1 MPTPFSNDLPR
12 GWVRTTL
19 EEISE
24 IILGQS
30 PPSSTYNTDGKG
42 LPFYQGKLEF
52 GKLYPTPRKWCT
64 APKKIAEKGDVFISI
79 RAPVG
84 PTNLCPEKSA
94 VGRGLAAIRGLG
106 GIQSFFILYL
116 IRRFENEIANKGTG
130 TTFNAITGNQLKN
143 FEIPVPPL
151 AEQRRIVAKLDTLFT
166 QLDAAVDS
174 LKQTQTQLQRY
185 RRSILKAAFEGELT
199 RKGSDRRA
207 EKAGKDIG
215 ECIDAVWIERKG
227 AAINKKT
234 SPERWEVVQLKETAN
249 LRREK
254 VQPKDSSENLNFV
267 GLKHIDSGVSILKR
281 WGDASE
287 VKSTKS
293 RFYPNDVLYGKLRS
307 YLDKAVIAEM
317 EGICSADIL
326 VFNTNSKMI
335 PRFLVYLLHSQ
346 KFRNY
351 AIATSSGITLPR
363 TSWNALGEFT
373 FALPPLAEQEQIVSE
388 LERCFSIADEVEATI
403 AFELVR
409 AEHLRHSI
417 LKHAFSGKLVP
428 QDPNDEP
435 ASILLEKIRGEK
447 KQQPKQRKKTAKSKA
462 QDSDDYPL
470 LALAGALEQNDDSIG
485 DASLVE
491 LRGDKGE

>member
-1 MPTPFSNDLPR
+1 MRTPFSNDLPR

-52 GKLYPTPRKWCT
+52 GKRYPTPRKWCT

-106 GIQSFFILYL
+106 GIQSFFIFYL

-185 RRSILKAAFEGELT
+185 RRSILKVAFDGELT
-199 RKGSDRRA
+199 RKWREEHSSKPQSAEASTGLPKDWERTTVGCVIKNISLTGKKLKKRDYESDGELPVIDQGLSFIGGYTNNEKLKVECELPVIVFGDHTKAIKYVDFDFVGGADGIKVIKSQEMYHSKLFYYFIRA
-207 EKAGKDIG
+207 ISLPDRGYSRHFQFLEKAQIPIPPLT
-215 ECIDAVWIERKG
+215 EQAQTVSEIERHL
-227 AAINKKT
+227 
-234 SPERWEVVQLKETAN
+234 SV
-249 LRREK
+249 
-254 VQPKDSSENLNFV
+254 
-267 GLKHIDSGVSILKR
+267 
-281 WGDASE
+281 
-287 VKSTKS
+287 
-293 RFYPNDVLYGKLRS
+293 
-307 YLDKAVIAEM
+307 
-317 EGICSADIL
+317 
-326 VFNTNSKMI
+326 
-335 PRFLVYLLHSQ
+335 
-346 KFRNY
+346 
-351 AIATSSGITLPR
+351 
-363 TSWNALGEFT
+363 
-373 FALPPLAEQEQIVSE
+373 
-388 LERCFSIADEVEATI
+388 ADEIEATI
-403 AFELVR
+403 KSELKR
-409 AEHLRHSI
+409 AERLRQSI

-435 ASILLEKIRGEK
+435 ASALLERIQGEK
-447 KQQPKQRKKTAKSKA
+447 ESQQPKQRKKTTKLKAK
-462 QDSDDYPL
+462 DSDDYPL
-470 LALAGALEQNDDSIG
+470 LTLAGELEPNDTSIG

-491 LRGDKGE
+491 LRGGKGE

>member
-1 MPTPFSNDLPR
+1 MRTPFSNDLPR

-30 PPSSTYNTDGKG
+30 PPSSTYNTDGTG

-52 GKLYPTPRKWCT
+52 GKRYPTPRKWCT

-106 GIQSFFILYL
+106 GIQSFFIFYL

-185 RRSILKAAFEGELT
+185 RRSILKVAFDGELT
-199 RKGSDRRA
+199 RKWREEHSSKPQSA
-207 EKAGKDIG
+207 EASTG
-215 ECIDAVWIERKG
+215 
-227 AAINKKT
+227 
-234 SPERWEVVQLKETAN
+234 L
-249 LRREK
+249 
-254 VQPKDSSENLNFV
+254 PKDWERTTVGCVIKNISLTGKKLKKRDYESDGELPVIDQGLSFIGGYTNNEKLKVECELPVIVFGDHTKAIKYVDFDFV
-267 GLKHIDSGVSILKR
+267 GGADGIKVIKSQEMYHSKLFYYFIRAISLPDRGYSRHFQFLERAQISI
-281 WGDASE
+281 
-287 VKSTKS
+287 
-293 RFYPNDVLYGKLRS
+293 
-307 YLDKAVIAEM
+307 
-317 EGICSADIL
+317 
-326 VFNTNSKMI
+326 
-335 PRFLVYLLHSQ
+335 
-346 KFRNY
+346 
-351 AIATSSGITLPR
+351 
-363 TSWNALGEFT
+363 
-373 FALPPLAEQEQIVSE
+373 PPLTEQTQIVSE
-388 LERCFSIADEVEATI
+388 IERHLSVVDEIEATI
-403 AFELVR
+403 KSELKR
-409 AEHLRHSI
+409 AERLRQSI

-428 QDPNDEP
+428 QDPKDEP
-435 ASILLEKIRGEK
+435 AIVLLERIRDVK
-447 KQQPKQRKKTAKSKA
+447 KCQQPKQRKKTTKPKG
-462 QDSDDYPL
+462 QESDDYPL
-470 LALAGALEQNDDSIG
+470 LVLAGALKQNDDSI
-485 DASLVE
+485 DTVSTTE
-491 LRGDKGE
+491 LREDNSE

>member
-1 MPTPFSNDLPR
+1 MRTPFSNDLPR

-30 PPSSTYNTDGKG
+30 PPSSTYNTDGTG

-52 GKLYPTPRKWCT
+52 GKRYPTPRKWCT

-106 GIQSFFILYL
+106 GIQSFFIFYL

-185 RRSILKAAFEGELT
+185 RRSILKVAFDGELT
-199 RKGSDRRA
+199 RKWREEHSSKPQSA
-207 EKAGKDIG
+207 EASTG
-215 ECIDAVWIERKG
+215 
-227 AAINKKT
+227 
-234 SPERWEVVQLKETAN
+234 L
-249 LRREK
+249 
-254 VQPKDSSENLNFV
+254 PKDWERTTVGCVIKNISLTGKKLKKRDYESDGELPVIDQGLSFIGGYTNNEKLKVECELPVIVFGDHTKAIKYVDFDFV
-267 GLKHIDSGVSILKR
+267 GGADGIKVIKSQEMYHSKLFYYFIRAISLPDRGYSRHFQFLERAQISI
-281 WGDASE
+281 
-287 VKSTKS
+287 
-293 RFYPNDVLYGKLRS
+293 
-307 YLDKAVIAEM
+307 
-317 EGICSADIL
+317 
-326 VFNTNSKMI
+326 
-335 PRFLVYLLHSQ
+335 
-346 KFRNY
+346 
-351 AIATSSGITLPR
+351 
-363 TSWNALGEFT
+363 
-373 FALPPLAEQEQIVSE
+373 PPLTEQTQIVSE
-388 LERCFSIADEVEATI
+388 IERHLSVANEIEATI
-403 AFELVR
+403 KSELKR
-409 AEHLRHSI
+409 AERLRQSI

-428 QDPNDEP
+428 QDPKDEP
-435 ASILLEKIRGEK
+435 AIVLLERIRDVK
-447 KQQPKQRKKTAKSKA
+447 KCQQPKQRKKTTKPKG
-462 QDSDDYPL
+462 QESDDYPL
-470 LALAGALEQNDDSIG
+470 LVLAGALKQNDDSI
-485 DASLVE
+485 DTVSTTE
-491 LRGDKGE
+491 LREDNSE

>member
-1 MPTPFSNDLPR
+1 MRTPFSNDLPR

-30 PPSSTYNTDGKG
+30 PPSSTYNTDGTG

-52 GKLYPTPRKWCT
+52 GKRYPTPRKWCT

-106 GIQSFFILYL
+106 GIQSFFIFYL

-185 RRSILKAAFEGELT
+185 RRSILKVAFDGELT
-199 RKGSDRRA
+199 RKWREEHSSKPQSA
-207 EKAGKDIG
+207 EASTG
-215 ECIDAVWIERKG
+215 
-227 AAINKKT
+227 
-234 SPERWEVVQLKETAN
+234 L
-249 LRREK
+249 
-254 VQPKDSSENLNFV
+254 PKDWERTTVGCVIKNISLTGKKLKKRDYESDGELPVIDQGLSFIGGYTNNEKLKVECELPVIVFGDHTKAIKYVDFDFV
-267 GLKHIDSGVSILKR
+267 GGADGIKVIKSQEMYHSKLFYYFIRAISLPDRGYSRHFQFLERAQISI
-281 WGDASE
+281 
-287 VKSTKS
+287 
-293 RFYPNDVLYGKLRS
+293 
-307 YLDKAVIAEM
+307 
-317 EGICSADIL
+317 
-326 VFNTNSKMI
+326 
-335 PRFLVYLLHSQ
+335 
-346 KFRNY
+346 
-351 AIATSSGITLPR
+351 
-363 TSWNALGEFT
+363 
-373 FALPPLAEQEQIVSE
+373 PPLTEQTQIVSE
-388 LERCFSIADEVEATI
+388 IERHLSVVDEIEATI
-403 AFELVR
+403 KSELKR
-409 AEHLRHSI
+409 AERLRQSI

-428 QDPNDEP
+428 QDLKDEP
-435 ASILLEKIRGEK
+435 AIVLLERIRDVK
-447 KQQPKQRKKTAKSKA
+447 KCQQPKQRKKTTKPKG
-462 QDSDDYPL
+462 QESDDYPL
-470 LALAGALEQNDDSIG
+470 LVLAGALKQNDDSI
-485 DASLVE
+485 DTVSTTE
-491 LRGDKGE
+491 LREDNSE

>member
-1 MPTPFSNDLPR
+1 MVHLAPISDDLPKR
-12 GWVRTTL
+12 WVWTTL

-199 RKGSDRRA
+199 KEWREEHSSKPQSA
-207 EKAGKDIG
+207 EASTGF
-215 ECIDAVWIERKG
+215 
-227 AAINKKT
+227 
-234 SPERWEVVQLKETAN
+234 
-249 LRREK
+249 
-254 VQPKDSSENLNFV
+254 PKDWERTTVGCVIKNVSLTGKKLKKKDYKIDGELPVIDQGLSFIGGYTDNEELKVECELPVIVFGDHTKAIKYVDFDFV
-267 GLKHIDSGVSILKR
+267 GGADGIKVI
-281 WGDASE
+281 
-287 VKSTKS
+287 KSQEMYHPKLFCYFIRAISLPDRGYS
-293 RFYPNDVLYGKLRS
+293 RHFQFLER
-307 YLDKAVIAEM
+307 AQ
-317 EGICSADIL
+317 
-326 VFNTNSKMI
+326 I
-335 PRFLVYLLHSQ
+335 P
-346 KFRNY
+346 
-351 AIATSSGITLPR
+351 I
-363 TSWNALGEFT
+363 
-373 FALPPLAEQEQIVSE
+373 PPLPEQKQIVSE
-388 LERCFSIADEVEATI
+388 LERCLSIADEVEAAI
-403 AFELVR
+403 AFELR
-409 AEHLRHSI
+409 RSESLQQSI
-417 LKHAFSGKLVP
+417 LKQAFSGKLVP
-428 QDPNDEP
+428 QDPNDEL
-435 ASILLEKIRGEK
+435 AE
-447 KQQPKQRKKTAKSKA
+447 T
-462 QDSDDYPL
+462 L
-470 LALAGALEQNDDSIG
+470 LARIKE
-485 DASLVE
+485 E
-491 LRGDKGE
+491 R